1 MAREFSLMVGVALRY
16 TMVLVIPSTVHTVS
30 YARPSSKRKGG
41 GLVNI
46 VQQVSVEFGRF
57 KESLGSTL
65 LYTVYG

>member
-1 MAREFSLMVGVALRY
+1 
-16 TMVLVIPSTVHTVS
+16 MVLVIPSTVHTVS

-41 GLVNI
+41 GGLVNI
-46 VQQVSVEFGRF
+46 VQVSVEFGRF